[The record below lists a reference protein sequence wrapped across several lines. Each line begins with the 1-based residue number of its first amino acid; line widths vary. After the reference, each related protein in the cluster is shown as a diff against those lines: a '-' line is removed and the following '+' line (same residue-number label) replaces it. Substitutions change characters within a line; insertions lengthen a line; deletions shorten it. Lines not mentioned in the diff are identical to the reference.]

1 MLRRNSALHGEADF
15 KPPACEH
22 RADGMKIP
30 TFSRWQVKNPMH
42 SSDGDEQGSSPHPSV
57 GTCVGTVLR
66 PHKTIPSL
74 HLQCCSRALAMP
86 FTQVTAFFWVT
97 GTLRPLEIFCST
109 QRLSS
114 AKDLQGEAP
123 WRQLQPEPATW
134 TVVSWVRIPCPQSP
148 GWQKIGMDALGWKEQ
163 NLWGGFLLCMPSKP
177 FTSIARLG
185 LRTELGATSGLPVSR
200 TQVLQMMQTPS
211 TAVCCQRNGPIP
223 IALQE
228 NPSLSYLFQL
238 V

>member
-1 MLRRNSALHGEADF
+1 MGKQILSHQQASTELMAWRFPRSADGRWKTPCTHLMVMNREALLILQWAQLVLAQSWGPT
-15 KPPACEH
+15 KPP
-22 RADGMKIP
+22 
-30 TFSRWQVKNPMH
+30 
-42 SSDGDEQGSSPHPSV
+42 
-57 GTCVGTVLR
+57 
-66 PHKTIPSL
+66 
-74 HLQCCSRALAMP
+74 HLQCRSGALAMP

-97 GTLRPLEIFCST
+97 GTLRPLEIFCCT

-114 AKDLQGEAP
+114 AKHLQGEAP

-134 TVVSWVRIPCPQSP
+134 TVVSWVRIPCSQSP
-148 GWQKIGMDALGWKEQ
+148 GWQKIGMDPLGWKEQ

-177 FTSIARLG
+177 FTSIAQLG
-185 LRTELGATSGLPVSR
+185 LRTELGVTSGLLVSR

-211 TAVCCQRNGPIP
+211 TAACCQRNCPVP

-228 NPSLSYLFQL
+228 NPSLSYLFQR